1 MCFHPCF
8 HHFCLGPKNLD
19 LLVLLI
25 KNWPNDPTIGFEA
38 KGRLLKNVDEFGEVD
53 ENILDL
59 LDAKFPN
66 EVEDLYLHVFTWFEH
81 LHLHA
86 FTWPYT
92 YTFRV
97 CQLHLHLLLDLDLSS
112 M

>member
-1 MCFHPCF
+1 VCFHLGF
-8 HHFCLGPKNLD
+8 HHCCLGPKNLD

-66 EVEDLYLHVFTWFEH
+66 EVEDLH
-81 LHLHA
+81 LHILSLSITLTLIA
-86 FTWPYT
+86 RLKTYPACNFFKNTYIYT
-92 YTFRV
+92 
-97 CQLHLHLLLDLDLSS
+97 
-112 M
+112 

>member
-1 MCFHPCF
+1 VCFHLGF
-8 HHFCLGPKNLD
+8 HHCCLGPKNLD

-66 EVEDLYLHVFTWFEH
+66 EVEDLH
-81 LHLHA
+81 LHISSLSITLTLIARLRLIQHVK
-86 FTWPYT
+86 FKKYT
-92 YTFRV
+92 YIYT
-97 CQLHLHLLLDLDLSS
+97 
-112 M
+112 

>member
-1 MCFHPCF
+1 MCFHLGF
-8 HHFCLGPKNLD
+8 HHCCLGPKKLD

-66 EVEDLYLHVFTWFEH
+66 EVEDQHLHV
-81 LHLHA
+81 